1 MEKHPFRIAVE
12 THNSLES
19 VAHLLNP
26 DIIFFSPLAI
36 TPIVGRDLVLN
47 VLQNV
52 LPTIKNIKCIDE
64 LRQDN
69 KTVLVW
75 AGEIDGY
82 SIQAVDIITHGTDGK
97 VKELMLMA
105 RPFPVMRLLY
115 ERVFERMKLIL
126 PNAVLDINQN

>member
-1 MEKHPFRIAVE
+1 MENHPFRIAVE

-19 VAHLLNP
+19 VAHLLDP

-36 TPIVGRDLVLN
+36 TPIVGRDLVLT

-52 LPTIKNIKCIDE
+52 LPTIQNIRCIEE

-82 SIQAVDIITHGTDGK
+82 PIHGVDIITHGSDGK
-97 VKELMLMA
+97 VKEIKLMA
-105 RPFPVMRLLY
+105 RPFPVMKLLY
-115 ERVFERMKLIL
+115 ENVIQRIKLIL
-126 PNAVLDINQN
+126 PDVILDIN

>member
-1 MEKHPFRIAVE
+1 MENHPFRIAVE

-19 VAHLLNP
+19 VAHLLDP

-52 LPTIKNIKCIDE
+52 LPVIKNIKCIEE

-82 SIQAVDIITHGTDGK
+82 PVQAVDIITNGSDGK
-97 VKELMLMA
+97 VKEIRLMA
-105 RPFPVMRLLY
+105 RPFPVMKLLY
-115 ERVFERMKLIL
+115 EQVIERMKLIV
-126 PNAVLDINQN
+126 PDAVLDLK